1 MSGLHKRSYVQGK
14 CKLMQRL
21 KPCERCKLCDN
32 GRPPS
37 IYETYL
43 SKQLLFFFVG
53 ALASSVRDPLVLSSP
68 SLGRRTTA
76 HARRPTAVQRTTG
89 DGRSDADGWRV
100 AAAAEILLVHPPP
113 WSLRPTQELCSC
125 DVRLRDAILH
135 RLVLLKGANTF
146 IILLS

>member
-1 MSGLHKRSYVQGK
+1 MKGVNCATIEHLNLFL
-14 CKLMQRL
+14 KLT
-21 KPCERCKLCDN
+21 
-32 GRPPS
+32 G
-37 IYETYL
+37 
-43 SKQLLFFFVG
+43 SKQPLFFFVG
-53 ALASSVRDPLVLSSP
+53 ALVRSGSVGVELAVVGTSNHRVRASTD
-68 SLGRRTTA
+68 GRSTS
-76 HARRPTAVQRTTG
+76 G
-89 DGRSDADGWRV
+89 DGRTDGWRV